1 MAETTHPS
9 PLRLAQQR
17 FQRGAFPTQG
27 EPRRLDDLHLE
38 AESLSVA
45 LARIGLT
52 LLGTDLMVRQT
63 RDGRDY
69 MRICLRHGW
78 LSREFYALTDQIG
91 HMCPSCE
98 LELDA
103 DRGRIRYAE
112 LLKALSV

>member
-1 MAETTHPS
+1 MIETTHLS
-9 PLRLAQQR
+9 PLRLTQQR
-17 FQRGAFPTQG
+17 FKSGPFTAQG
-27 EPRRLDDLHLE
+27 EPGTLDDLHLS
-38 AESLSVA
+38 AEGLGVA
-45 LARIGLT
+45 LGRIGLT

-78 LSREFYALTDQIG
+78 LSREFYALTDQVG
-91 HMCPSCE
+91 HVCPRCE
-98 LELDA
+98 CELDA